1 MDIEVT
7 GLEIAVNVLQS
18 ITTQAPGEVA
28 KALNKAATKGKT
40 KATAQI
46 TRNYYLDRATVGD
59 TMKVKRAGA
68 SNLEATIN
76 VRSSPMALSK
86 FKINPNYVP
95 VGQRQSGG
103 VSAQVRKGGGGL
115 IESAFLVRYK
125 SGHLSVVER
134 YGSGRN
140 DIRDLYGP
148 SVTGMLSKDDNRLMV
163 IDEME
168 STAAA
173 ALESVLDSV
182 IGGM

>member
-1 MDIEVT
+1 
-7 GLEIAVNVLQS
+7 
-18 ITTQAPGEVA
+18 
-28 KALNKAATKGKT
+28 
-40 KATAQI
+40 
-46 TRNYYLDRATVGD
+46 
-59 TMKVKRAGA
+59 
-68 SNLEATIN
+68 
-76 VRSSPMALSK
+76 MALSK

-103 VSAQVRKGGGGL
+103 VSAQVRKGSGGL

-148 SVTGMLSKDDNRLMV
+148 SVTGMLSTDDNRLMV
-163 IDEME
+163 MDEME

>member
-1 MDIEVT
+1 MSIDVT
-7 GLEIAVNVLQS
+7 GLDIAINVLQS
-18 ITTQAPGEVA
+18 ITTQAPSEVA

-46 TRNYYLDRATVGD
+46 ARNYHLDRSTVGE
-59 TMKVKRAGA
+59 TMTVKRAGA
-68 SNLEATIN
+68 SNLEAVIN

-86 FKINPNYVP
+86 FKITPDYVP
-95 VGQRQSGG
+95 VGRRQSGG
-103 VSAQVRKGGGGL
+103 VTAQVRKGGGGL

-148 SVTGMLSKDDNRLMV
+148 SVTGMLSTEDNRIMV
-163 IDEME
+163 IDQME

-173 ALESVLDSV
+173 ALESVLDNV
-182 IGGM
+182 LGGA

>member
-1 MDIEVT
+1 
-7 GLEIAVNVLQS
+7 
-18 ITTQAPGEVA
+18 
-28 KALNKAATKGKT
+28 
-40 KATAQI
+40 
-46 TRNYYLDRATVGD
+46 
-59 TMKVKRAGA
+59 
-68 SNLEATIN
+68 
-76 VRSSPMALSK
+76 MALSK